1 MRLYLISLLLTC
13 TLVGPA
19 NAQSAPDV
27 GSKPT
32 IVLVHGAFAG
42 SSSWNGVIGELARDG
57 YPVTAAAVPLR
68 SLKGDAQYVS
78 SLVTSIAGPVV
89 LVGHSYGGEVISV
102 AAADLSN
109 VKALVFVSGFAPDIG
124 ESASSLSARF
134 PTGTLGSTLAPPVKL
149 ADGSADLYIL
159 QSQYRKQF
167 AADVRKADAVQMAV
181 TQRPIAESALAEP
194 AQANAWR
201 RLPSWFVWGSLDQNI
216 PAALSKFMAD
226 RASAREAVEIQG
238 ASHVVM
244 ISHPR
249 DVAAMIKRAA
259 K

>member
-13 TLVGPA
+13 TLAGPA

-159 QSQYRKQF
+159 QSHYRKQF
-167 AADVRKADAVQMAV
+167 AADVRKADAVQMASGEDEPF
-181 TQRPIAESALAEP
+181 RPGGP
-194 AQANAWR
+194 PGPR
-201 RLPSWFVWGSLDQNI
+201 TRLPPGGLPGPRGGLGAVRWAVTPTVAAVERKDVNSAERAPVRRDGGM
-216 PAALSKFMAD
+216 AALRTSMFGARLW
-226 RASAREAVEIQG
+226 RA
-238 ASHVVM
+238 
-244 ISHPR
+244 
-249 DVAAMIKRAA
+249 
-259 K
+259 